1 MACRSMTVDLSLL
14 RPRWK
19 RQRVFGI
26 DCSRSW
32 RQADSMLIGRW
43 TARSMRPPKRFVHSR
58 PIPMSRQRRCA
69 SRSKRRRLVGRL
81 APVPPAMRC
90 GSLGRPMRKPFYGLG
105 WTPAR
110 GGLCRRARATCA
122 RRGTPSMLVPSSCR
136 LGQSSIFWGRIAGA
150 MFIGMNSRCAHHRP
164 VRVVLGRRHVWL
176 PVPDRSG
183 GHEALKRLP
192 WGLLW
197 PTMFEQVLKRTAP
210 DLELL

>member
-1 MACRSMTVDLSLL
+1 MACRSITVDLSLL
-14 RPRWK
+14 RPPWK

-43 TARSMRPPKRFVHSR
+43 TARSMRPPPDFNESTTKVRIALETAAPCGEAR
-58 PIPMSRQRRCA
+58 
-69 SRSKRRRLVGRL
+69 

-110 GGLCRRARATCA
+110 GGPCRRARATCA

-136 LGQSSIFWGRIAGA
+136 LGKSSNFLKPSFFYRFRQSHRRVSRWI
-150 MFIGMNSRCAHHRP
+150 RCAVRERSHATAGPSSCGATLPIIVSEARP
-164 VRVVLGRRHVWL
+164 K
-176 PVPDRSG
+176 P
-183 GHEALKRLP
+183 
-192 WGLLW
+192 GL
-197 PTMFEQVLKRTAP
+197 
-210 DLELL
+210 